1 MEGFGIATLD
11 VGCRWFLMVSKVSG
25 IEGSEGSWRT
35 GCGSHAGPRSCHL
48 GVASSA
54 RRYCA
59 EGLCIW
65 KKKTTSQMSIQRLA
79 HIVSLHVM
87 RSRALLVFVLFH
99 EF

>member
-11 VGCRWFLMVSKVSG
+11 VGCRCFLTVSKVSS
-25 IEGSEGSWRT
+25 IEGSEGFWRT

-48 GVASSA
+48 GVASCGW
-54 RRYCA
+54 RYCA

-65 KKKTTSQMSIQRLA
+65 KKNHLA
-79 HIVSLHVM
+79 NVHTAPCAYVPSHVM